1 MNEFQELEKR
11 LGVDI
16 DSETLLIALTHRS
29 YAYEHP
35 GTEHNERLEFLG
47 DSVLGLSVTD
57 EIYRRYPEHSEGD
70 LAKVRAS
77 VVSTRTLAQLARGL
91 RLGPFIRLGKGEVRT
106 DGQNKASILAN
117 TMESIIGA
125 VYLTHGIERA
135 RTFVLAMIVPLLED
149 DFVIHEGRD
158 WKTEIQ
164 ELAAMR
170 RLGAVSY
177 NVQGTGPDHNREFV
191 ATCVIGDDDA
201 GTGEGTSKKE
211 AERRAAAAAYLNL
224 TGTTLTDGHGRPI
237 MESESA
243 AASVPA
249 EIDAADT
256 GASETKA
263 SPAKGSRRARRG
275 AGAGPATTQQS

>member
-1 MNEFQELEKR
+1 MNDFQDLEKR

-16 DSETLLIALTHRS
+16 DAETLLIALTHRS

-35 GTEHNERLEFLG
+35 GQVHNERLEFLG
-47 DSVLGLSVTD
+47 DSVLGLAVTD
-57 EIYRRYPEHSEGD
+57 EIYRRYPARSEGE
-70 LAKVRAS
+70 LAKIRAS

-91 RLGPFIRLGKGEVRT
+91 DLGPFIRLGKGEVRT
-106 DGQNKASILAN
+106 DGQDKNSILAD

-135 RTFVLAMIVPLLED
+135 RSFVLGMIVPLLED

-170 RLGAVSY
+170 HLGAVSY
-177 NVQGTGPDHNREFV
+177 AVVGAGPDHNRSFV

-201 GTGEGTSKKE
+201 GAGEGTSKKE

-224 TGTTLTDGHGRPI
+224 TGTTLTDGHGRPVQAPG
-237 MESESA
+237 SQT
-243 AASVPA
+243 VPA
-249 EIDAADT
+249 SPV
-256 GASETKA
+256 SEQSVAEK
-263 SPAKGSRRARRG
+263 KSRRARRG
-275 AGAGPATTQQS
+275 PGGAASDFPRD

>member
-1 MNEFQELEKR
+1 MNEFQDLEKR

-16 DSETLLIALTHRS
+16 DAETLLIALTHRS

-35 GTEHNERLEFLG
+35 GTVHNERLEFLG

-57 EIYRRYPEHSEGD
+57 EIYRRYPERTEGE
-70 LAKVRAS
+70 LAKIRAS

-91 RLGPFIRLGKGEVRT
+91 ELGSFIRLGKGEVRT
-106 DGQNKASILAN
+106 DGHDKASILAD

-135 RTFVLAMIVPLLED
+135 RRFVLGMIVPLLED

-170 RLGAVSY
+170 QLGSVHYAV
-177 NVQGTGPDHNREFV
+177 VGTGPDHNRAFV

-237 MESESA
+237 PDTESA
-243 AASVPA
+243 PVRS
-249 EIDAADT
+249 EQ
-256 GASETKA
+256 ASETATPSARKT
-263 SPAKGSRRARRG
+263 SRRARRG
-275 AGAGPATTQQS
+275 TGAPSTGDSQG